1 MKKLKMYILILD
13 WVDLGHAI
21 NSVGHAGL
29 MGYLE
34 WEHEPIM
41 KEWLANSFRKVT
53 CKVNQKEFEHAKE
66 FDDYQIITELA
77 FDGKEVGLVFK
88 PRYEWPKFFKYLK
101 LYKQ

>member
-1 MKKLKMYILILD
+1 MNLKMYILILD

-34 WEHEPIM
+34 WKDDPIM
-41 KEWLANSFRKVT
+41 DEWLATSFKKAT
-53 CKVNQKEFEHAKE
+53 CKITEAEFQRAMK
-66 FDDYQIITELA
+66 FDDYKIITELA
-77 FDGKEVGLVFK
+77 FDGNAVGLVFK

-101 LYKQ
+101 LYK